1 MNYQKF
7 NNALE
12 TLSCEA
18 LYVLNK
24 ASFNKEYFKVLN
36 AFKSKYTN
44 TKYFFYYT
52 RYFLIP
58 FFNKVDD
65 VVVLNI
71 DTSEITVPKWL
82 NLPPLPKKELKKLDK
97 QLMEVAYPTYMNRGG
112 GDTEMWKL
120 TIWEH
125 YDSAFQF
132 AARPCEIDFKD
143 VLHEN
148 NLLVLRDHF
157 FRFFVSLLKSYEKH
171 IKRPGAKNS
180 SSSSKKPRG
189 EYLSNAV
196 SKCSCNYC

>member
-1 MNYQKF
+1 MRIPYD
-7 NNALE
+7 ALRMCE
-12 TLSCEA
+12 SYTFPTLTDDATKTSTLEVQIWPYDDGRPESVTSVVESISKKQLKSCTEIKMA
-18 LYVLNK
+18 K
-24 ASFNKEYFKVLN
+24 A
-36 AFKSKYTN
+36 
-44 TKYFFYYT
+44 TKCAKQ
-52 RYFLIP
+52 LMAIQMA
-58 FFNKVDD
+58 
-65 VVVLNI
+65 
-71 DTSEITVPKWL
+71 
-82 NLPPLPKKELKKLDK
+82 KLDK

-196 SKCSCNYC
+196 SKCSCNYR

>member
-1 MNYQKF
+1 MQKRKNKF
-7 NNALE
+7 KNQN
-12 TLSCEA
+12 TLT
-18 LYVLNK
+18 LNI
-24 ASFNKEYFKVLN
+24 
-36 AFKSKYTN
+36 
-44 TKYFFYYT
+44 FFYYT

-58 FFNKVDD
+58 FFNIVDD

-196 SKCSCNYC
+196 SKCSCNYR